1 MVQAWYQGGISVFD
15 WTDATMPVEIAYHD
29 RGPMELGG
37 SMGGPWSVYWY
48 NGVLVSS
55 EIGRGLDVLE
65 LTPSELI
72 SQNEIEAARTVRLDY
87 LNAQGQPQFVWPNSF
102 ALARAYVDQLERSGG
117 LTAEGIATARGD
129 LAAAEGAPV
138 TARRQTLTDLA
149 DGLGGR
155 LGESEK
161 RRVAYHESGHALVA
175 AHCEHADPV
184 QKISIVPRGRAALGY
199 TLQLPVEEQYLR
211 TRAELVDRLKVMVGG
226 RASEELFLGE
236 LSTGAHDDLQQAT
249 GLARHMVGMF
259 GMSARLGLATCAR
272 PSENRFLGGDGALQR
287 DCSEA
292 TAREIDEEVKLLLD
306 AAYADAKAILEEH
319 REQLETL
326 VRTLLER
333 ETMDQAA
340 FMQVIE
346 SSGAR
351 ANGRERARRG
361 G

>member
-1 MVQAWYQGGISVFD
+1 MLIDISDPIRPVRIDQVADENFSYWHSATFNNDGSKILFSEEWGGGGQPKCRSSDPVEWGADALFTLSNRRMRFQSYYKLPAPQDNGENCVAHNGSLIPIPGRDVMVQAWYQGGISVFD

-149 DGLGGR
+149 DGLGGAAGASSDAAKVR
-155 LGESEK
+155 
-161 RRVAYHESGHALVA
+161 ALA
-175 AHCEHADPV
+175 ATV
-184 QKISIVPRGRAALGY
+184 RS
-199 TLQLPVEEQYLR
+199 
-211 TRAELVDRLKVMVGG
+211 
-226 RASEELFLGE
+226 
-236 LSTGAHDDLQQAT
+236 
-249 GLARHMVGMF
+249 
-259 GMSARLGLATCAR
+259 LATQG
-272 PSENRFLGGDGALQR
+272 E
-287 DCSEA
+287 
-292 TAREIDEEVKLLLD
+292 
-306 AAYADAKAILEEH
+306 
-319 REQLETL
+319 
-326 VRTLLER
+326 
-333 ETMDQAA
+333 
-340 FMQVIE
+340 
-346 SSGAR
+346 
-351 ANGRERARRG
+351 
-361 G
+361 